1 MIVQQKGWTVK
12 TGCVMLVLCLEAVFQ
27 ASADDRAPL
36 VERGVFATAGS
47 PAARIVIAETAQPV
61 AEYAAEEL
69 ALHVELSTGVR
80 LPILREPV
88 PSADG
93 AHSVYLGETRAALEA
108 GLDVESLPSEAFT
121 LRTLEG
127 DVFIAAKEGPGDPLS
142 TANTFSGVLWGV
154 YEVLERDLG
163 VRWLWPGPLG
173 THVPRKRTVRVG
185 PFNETIGPRFIHR
198 MLRPGVSE
206 AAPALAD
213 LRLAFTPEDRAAYVR
228 AQSVFLRR
236 HRMGS
241 SAGTYFS
248 ERTSGSGH
256 SFEGWWERYGGEHPE
271 WFEMSA
277 EGRRGPADPLSP
289 QKVSMCVSNP
299 ELQRK
304 IVDLWREEC
313 ARHPGERVNLGV
325 GENDRAGAC
334 RCPECLAWDGPAP
347 SLEGLPPGLERSYEP
362 TQASNRYA
370 RFLQAVHAL
379 ASASV
384 PDVKLHFYAFENYF
398 WAPSPDIRLDKNIV
412 IGFVPWFRWAGWFP
426 RTDAEQEWIKQ
437 QWLGWQ
443 RTGATVYY
451 RPNWFLDGWT
461 MPHIYPHQFADAFTF
476 YAGHGMVGADF
487 DTLLGQWGA
496 QGPNLYLLA
505 RIHVRPE
512 APVDRTLDEYYAAFG
527 PAKRQVEKYFR
538 YWEDYS
544 IRNRENAADSI
555 RKRGGRFRRYAK
567 YAAVADE
574 LYPPEV
580 FPPAQRLLDRARKA
594 AQGAGSPYTERVMF
608 LQAGLDHARKCVET
622 ASVMNNARAT
632 AAEREAAL
640 ANLAAFRRGIAPLL
654 VSNLDRMAVIE
665 TESWEL
671 VPTAAQP

>member
-1 MIVQQKGWTVK
+1 M
-12 TGCVMLVLCLEAVFQ
+12 
-27 ASADDRAPL
+27 
-36 VERGVFATAGS
+36 
-47 PAARIVIAETAQPV
+47 
-61 AEYAAEEL
+61 
-69 ALHVELSTGVR
+69 
-80 LPILREPV
+80 
-88 PSADG
+88 
-93 AHSVYLGETRAALEA
+93 
-108 GLDVESLPSEAFT
+108 
-121 LRTLEG
+121 
-127 DVFIAAKEGPGDPLS
+127 
-142 TANTFSGVLWGV
+142 
-154 YEVLERDLG
+154 
-163 VRWLWPGPLG
+163 
-173 THVPRKRTVRVG
+173 
-185 PFNETIGPRFIHR
+185 
-198 MLRPGVSE
+198 
-206 AAPALAD
+206 
-213 LRLAFTPEDRAAYVR
+213 
-228 AQSVFLRR
+228 
-236 HRMGS
+236 
-241 SAGTYFS
+241 
-248 ERTSGSGH
+248 
-256 SFEGWWERYGGEHPE
+256 
-271 WFEMSA
+271 
-277 EGRRGPADPLSP
+277 
-289 QKVSMCVSNP
+289 
-299 ELQRK
+299 
-304 IVDLWREEC
+304 
-313 ARHPGERVNLGV
+313 
-325 GENDRAGAC
+325 
-334 RCPECLAWDGPAP
+334 
-347 SLEGLPPGLERSYEP
+347 
-362 TQASNRYA
+362 
-370 RFLQAVHAL
+370 
-379 ASASV
+379 
-384 PDVKLHFYAFENYF
+384 
-398 WAPSPDIRLDKNIV
+398 
-412 IGFVPWFRWAGWFP
+412 PWFRWAGWFP

-476 YAGHGMVGADF
+476 YAEHGMVGADF
-487 DTLLGQWGA
+487 DTLVGQWGA